1 MTELKFK
8 KVFYILICFL
18 LISTIYNSLIS
29 GAYNTEFIT
38 DELTDETKYTFL
50 DNINFVRMNAEPQ
63 KRKIECFDVCCN
75 NVAVGFSESDNKTV
89 CIYNT
94 QGEFQYGYRFKT
106 NGQFAVELDEYNLII
121 CFVRSDILIKVNSYG
136 DVIEVEKIQDTTE
149 NNKLWNEILYSTEK
163 TMNGSK
169 YILDNKINFLASSY
183 SKLIVI
189 DEYGNENVIYRA
201 DSSQTAE
208 KIVTVFAVLLLAFLI
223 VSRIRADKNTDNKVT
238 SNR

>member
-8 KVFYILICFL
+8 KVFYILICL
-18 LISTIYNSLIS
+18 SLISTISNGLIS
-29 GAYNTEFIT
+29 NAYNTEFST
-38 DELTDETKYTFL
+38 DELTDETKFTFL
-50 DNINFVRMNAEPQ
+50 NNINFIRINAEPQ
-63 KRKIECFDVCCN
+63 KRKIECFDVGNN

-106 NGQFAVELDEYNLII
+106 NGEFAVGWDEYNLTI

-136 DVIEVEKIQDTTE
+136 DIIDVIKIQDTTE
-149 NNKLWNEILYSTEK
+149 NNMLWNEMLYSTEK

-169 YILDNKINFLASSY
+169 YILDNKIDFFSSSY
-183 SKLIVI
+183 SHLIVI
-189 DEYGNENVIYRA
+189 DEYGNESVIYTA
-201 DSSQTAE
+201 DSYQIAE
-208 KIVTVFAVLLLAFLI
+208 KTVAIFAVLLLAFLI
-223 VSRIRADKNTDNKVT
+223 ISRIKADKNTDNKIT